1 MDALGARTTHRLSA
15 AAEWLVAALFLAAT
29 LWVTVMIVGELRPDP
44 AIRAAPAPYVSPTS
58 VPPAV
63 PSRAVS
69 VPVLAL
75 PDGLELRIGQTLAA
89 ISSHLGRAAESGRQE
104 VDQGLLG
111 ERLTRFYEHQGTSFI
126 LVFEPAERR
135 GEPKLIAIYLP

>member
-1 MDALGARTTHRLSA
+1 MDALDARTTHRLSA

-44 AIRAAPAPYVSPTS
+44 TIRAAPSAPPSSAS
-58 VPPAV
+58 VPRAV
-63 PSRAVS
+63 PARAVS

-75 PDGLELRIGQTLAA
+75 AEGELRIGQSLGA
-89 ISSHLGRAAESGRQE
+89 ISARLGRAAESGRQE

-111 ERLTRFYEHQGTSFI
+111 ERLTRFYEVQGTRFI
-126 LVFEPAERR
+126 LVFEPSERR